1 MRESEETTLV
11 DLLLS
16 QPEIVAWLGTDELA
30 LEHEDD
36 DDAAATGGDL

>member
-16 QPEIVAWLGTDELA
+16 QPEIVAWLGTDELT
-30 LEHEDD
+30 LEREDD
-36 DDAAATGGDL
+36 DDTAAAGGDL